1 MDQQSST
8 AWGNGWKRHRV
19 CATKTWQSL
28 CQTPDGPLGTVSIRF
43 CCKYYAY
50 KSVCFFFGDVLKRCN
65 KMLCYTCFSAWTG
78 SYRSRRE
85 AQWAVWRTSE
95 KRLPRPNFSW
105 DDTFVLFWLSL
116 LTSLFYP
123 VSSKQMFPSF
133 PELAEVLCVTSESLC
148 HSVACSNNER
158 YSLVTS
164 GTVLLFWSTC
174 INIEVLRKN
183 NQELWSVWSVWGGK
197 RRKIKLLLTS

>member
-1 MDQQSST
+1 MR
-8 AWGNGWKRHRV
+8 KRLE
-19 CATKTWQSL
+19 ASQSL
-28 CQTPDGPLGTVSIRF
+28 CYQNLAEFVSDARRAFRNCFHKVLLQIL
-43 CCKYYAY
+43 CVQKCL
-50 KSVCFFFGDVLKRCN
+50 FFFGDVLKHCN

-78 SYRSRRE
+78 SYRSRRK